1 MAEPPAGPKVRVTA
15 EQWEDGSCAVQ
26 KVPKGKL
33 GCRAETLVLCHGSAT
48 KRTGWKGL
56 VTSITH
62 HPGPAAGTLLAHN
75 QLPLV
80 FWVHSPYPKLLLLI
94 HLTISLVR
102 DDMKRQGERGCT
114 AGHVP
119 QESQLSPVKNNS
131 ILQLYM
137 VPRKLLTGGENV

>member
-1 MAEPPAGPKVRVTA
+1 MAEPPAGSKVRVTA
-15 EQWEDGSCAVQ
+15 EQWEDGSCAESTQGEVRLQSCNSGPVSWQCHQ
-26 KVPKGKL
+26 KDWMERSG
-33 GCRAETLVLCHGSAT
+33 T
-48 KRTGWKGL
+48 
-56 VTSITH
+56 TSITH